1 MLDNLRS
8 NSEADL
14 NPQEDPAQAIPE
26 LVMVKAKPRRSF
38 DQLTST
44 TAVQRLILACL
55 LFMTVC
61 LMGFLLLI
69 FTGKII
75 PYFLY

>member
-14 NPQEDPAQAIPE
+14 NPLDEPTEAIPE
-26 LVMVKAKPRRSF
+26 PVMVKTKPRRTF
-38 DQLTST
+38 DQVTAT

-69 FTGKII
+69 FTGKIA